1 MPVTLAGTRNNPL
14 VAEHIERVDDL
25 PEYPVSHEQG
35 YVYAVKAGGRSRE
48 ELVQMIYKVSRQYH
62 RRALINN
69 RSGSIFMVSARWTEG
84 AGLLALS
91 QLPCQKMD
99 MEMLGDIRL

>member
-1 MPVTLAGTRNNPL
+1 MLTETRNNPL
-14 VAEHIERVDDL
+14 TAEHIERVDDL

-48 ELVQMIYKVSRQYH
+48 ELVQMIHKVSRQYH
-62 RRALINN
+62 RQALANN
-69 RSGSIFMVSARWTEG
+69 RVGSISMVSAIWTED

-99 MEMLGDIRL
+99 LEMLGGLLL